1 MNTRSLAMMSL
12 NAVVAIAL
20 LAGAASA
27 SAQNAAPLRQYLI
40 EREIKGAGNMTPVQ
54 LQDAARKSNG
64 ALRALGPDIQWVH
77 SYVAGDKI
85 YCVYNAPS
93 ESLIKAHAEKS
104 GFPADKITPVAAVID
119 PTTAR

>member
-1 MNTRSLAMMSL
+1 MMSL
-12 NAVVAIAL
+12 NALVAIAL
-20 LAGAASA
+20 LAAAASA

-64 ALRALGPDIQWVH
+64 VLRALGPDIQWVH

-93 ESLIKAHAEKS
+93 DALIRAHAEKS